1 MTELILL
8 SVKPEMPQ
16 TSRFDFGT
24 SVFRWPEVKMHT
36 EQRVAF
42 ESFSVLPKISRHS
55 CVRVFGIICTSLCLL
70 QEFPWILQTL
80 KLCNCKL
87 QLLLAADKF
96 LKVSAARLSQAI
108 PRTPFR
114 FTSWS
119 MNSQSFAADKWM
131 FRILFSHNL
140 ILGGSLF
147 SCFWVTGDL
156 DVSVIDYYEILTYAG
171 CQ

>member
-16 TSRFDFGT
+16 TSRFVFGT

-119 MNSQSFAADKWM
+119 MNKVSPSQQTNECFSSYSPITSSWEDHCLAVSELQVIWM
-131 FRILFSHNL
+131 
-140 ILGGSLF
+140 SL
-147 SCFWVTGDL
+147 S
-156 DVSVIDYYEILTYAG
+156 
-171 CQ
+171 